1 MVEKPKP
8 TESERELGPEADTEC
23 QPNESDARAA
33 HSARIERLFREHND
47 SLIRFV
53 LARLHSEA
61 EAHEIV
67 QEAYVRLLKLDEP
80 DAVSYLRAFMYRTAA
95 NLVQDR
101 LKQRQRRDE
110 LRQLLVFE
118 APAPRADVDLD
129 VDADDALAIIRQ
141 AIAEMPP
148 KCQKA
153 FLLHRV
159 HEVPVAEVA
168 KEMNLSVRMVRLYIA
183 RSLAHCREK
192 LDILQ

>member
-1 MVEKPKP
+1 MVERNKP
-8 TESERELGPEADTEC
+8 LDAEADRDGEV
-23 QPNESDARAA
+23 EAARSDNDATDRTV
-33 HSARIERLFREHND
+33 HSERIERLFREHND

-101 LKQRQRRDE
+101 LKQRQRRAE

-118 APAPRADVDLD
+118 APEPSADVELT
-129 VDADDALAIIRQ
+129 VDADDALEIIRQ
-141 AIAEMPP
+141 AIKEMPP
-148 KCQKA
+148 KCQNA

-159 HEVPVAEVA
+159 HEVPVVDVAER
-168 KEMNLSVRMVRLYIA
+168 MNLSVRMVRLYIA
-183 RSLAHCREK
+183 RGLAHCRER
-192 LDILQ
+192 LDNLQ

>member
-1 MVEKPKP
+1 MVEERKPLD
-8 TESERELGPEADTEC
+8 SLADRDANAEAASADGE
-23 QPNESDARAA
+23 ARDRTA
-33 HSARIERLFREHND
+33 HSERIERLFREHND
-47 SLIRFV
+47 SLVRFV

-101 LKQRQRRDE
+101 LKQRQRRSE
-110 LRQLLVFE
+110 LRQLLVFDNPE
-118 APAPRADVDLD
+118 PSADVELT
-129 VDADDALAIIRQ
+129 VDADDALKVIRQ
-141 AIAEMPP
+141 AIGEMPP
-148 KCQKA
+148 KCRTA

-168 KEMNLSVRMVRLYIA
+168 ERMNLSVRMVRLYIA
-183 RSLAHCREK
+183 RALAHCRER
-192 LDILQ
+192 LDTLQ